1 MTSQVSNQVTPLKGI
16 HTCLQICNARILK
29 RHGESYQVVNIMLD
43 SGSDRSYAT
52 STLIKK
58 VKPIRLGQVN
68 VAFNSFGNE
77 HTSKQKIRSIFT
89 LDLVT
94 EHNLLKQIEVIE
106 VKDICR
112 PINITPLPSN
122 IVNKFKAVTFNSPYT
137 CKNTCEVKIDL
148 IIGID
153 QYWNIM
159 KDNHPFYRFNQ
170 LVAQPSILGW
180 ILSGNASVSN
190 SEISTK
196 GKELNRTNSEFNTF
210 VNLTVSDEQ
219 LASFWDLET
228 VGILQE
234 EQNDKLV
241 KNVTISMFLERLE
254 YSHKLKAYRVSLP
267 WRNPAIRYSLGNN
280 YLHALKRLQHL
291 HKKTFSNDP
300 LLQSKYYAVFKDYF
314 KEGIAEV
321 IPAHEI
327 KPYNLYDYPVFY
339 LPHRAVI
346 KIGSSSPIRPVFDA
360 SATTNTG
367 ISLNDAIDSGPSLYP
382 DLVEILIRFRRW
394 PIALS
399 GDICKAFLQ
408 IYVNEIDCNVHRFLL
423 FLDGKLT
430 HCRLKRVPFGNTS
443 SPFLL
448 NATIK
453 YHLSLYPK
461 SNVITELLDN
471 LFVDNFLTGADTRAE
486 AEQLYEG
493 ACHIL
498 RDAGF
503 KLDKWSTNDGNLL
516 QIFSENQ
523 VCNLSQKYLGLEW
536 NESKDSIHFKNF
548 LNIKECKTFTKRS
561 MLSLICSIFDPLG
574 LIAPYVLYGKILFQ
588 RIWRLGPQQKWD
600 SPLPEEITLAF
611 KEWLQSSVDLNQFY
625 CQRPYFSHS
634 WKNVAASADI
644 LVFSDASEDG
654 YGAVAYLRIGS
665 QDMGYKASFIAAKT
679 RVAPVKKLTLPRLEL
694 MGALLAARLGVFA
707 RNALRLDNAEIS
719 CYTDSTI
726 VLHWIKGDVK
736 NYKTFI
742 TNRVTNITEN
752 IPAKQWFHCPGKEN
766 PADLASRGMLAKNL
780 VNCKKWLNGP
790 DWINIHKIYPQPKE
804 SNPYTN
810 TSFKAELRLNVC
822 MSVTLNIDDVF
833 EFKNISNFNKIVR
846 ILAYIIRFKNNSM
859 KSNVYKQTGPISSS
873 EIEVA
878 KEALWKLQQ
887 ALYYPNEIAKLK
899 LGETIQRSSN
909 LLKLSPYL
917 DNHGLLRIRGRI
929 QNSQL
934 SFGQK
939 HPIILPSSH
948 VSLLLIRAYHI
959 LHEHA
964 GVDHVLTQIRDSFWI
979 IRARKIAKTVIKYC
993 VPCQKINS
1001 RHCNQIPPPLP
1012 EYRVVQSRPF
1022 SVIGIDFAGPL
1033 RCKGSNKKWYILLI
1047 TCASVRAVHLELTPS
1062 QNLTDFFNCFSK
1074 FTSRRGIPDMV
1085 ISDNFKTFEA
1095 ASQQL
1100 LEKYG
1105 PMSPKWN
1112 FIAPKAPWW
1121 GGWYERLVRS
1131 VKNGLKKSVGLQSL
1145 NRIDMEVALCR
1156 IEKSINLRPI
1166 TKSVDQTP
1174 LRPADFLWPSGGS
1187 LVSPPKEGE
1196 PDRDV
1201 LEKLYAQQ
1209 RRAVSEVWLRWKTEY
1224 LANLPFLVPKHFENG
1239 DINVGDLVII
1249 NDQDHC
1255 IKKNRLTWPL
1265 GKITKLLPGK
1275 DLKVRCVEIKT
1286 ADGSLTR
1293 AIQCLHKIELSPH
1306 EFMLNQT
1313 LLSSSKVLNDS

>member
-1 MTSQVSNQVTPLKGI
+1 
-16 HTCLQICNARILK
+16 
-29 RHGESYQVVNIMLD
+29 
-43 SGSDRSYAT
+43 
-52 STLIKK
+52 
-58 VKPIRLGQVN
+58 
-68 VAFNSFGNE
+68 
-77 HTSKQKIRSIFT
+77 
-89 LDLVT
+89 
-94 EHNLLKQIEVIE
+94 
-106 VKDICR
+106 
-112 PINITPLPSN
+112 
-122 IVNKFKAVTFNSPYT
+122 
-137 CKNTCEVKIDL
+137 
-148 IIGID
+148 
-153 QYWNIM
+153 
-159 KDNHPFYRFNQ
+159 
-170 LVAQPSILGW
+170 
-180 ILSGNASVSN
+180 
-190 SEISTK
+190 
-196 GKELNRTNSEFNTF
+196 
-210 VNLTVSDEQ
+210 
-219 LASFWDLET
+219 
-228 VGILQE
+228 
-234 EQNDKLV
+234 
-241 KNVTISMFLERLE
+241 
-254 YSHKLKAYRVSLP
+254 
-267 WRNPAIRYSLGNN
+267 
-280 YLHALKRLQHL
+280 
-291 HKKTFSNDP
+291 
-300 LLQSKYYAVFKDYF
+300 
-314 KEGIAEV
+314 
-321 IPAHEI
+321 
-327 KPYNLYDYPVFY
+327 
-339 LPHRAVI
+339 
-346 KIGSSSPIRPVFDA
+346 
-360 SATTNTG
+360 
-367 ISLNDAIDSGPSLYP
+367 
-382 DLVEILIRFRRW
+382 
-394 PIALS
+394 
-399 GDICKAFLQ
+399 
-408 IYVNEIDCNVHRFLL
+408 
-423 FLDGKLT
+423 
-430 HCRLKRVPFGNTS
+430 
-443 SPFLL
+443 
-448 NATIK
+448 
-453 YHLSLYPK
+453 
-461 SNVITELLDN
+461 
-471 LFVDNFLTGADTRAE
+471 
-486 AEQLYEG
+486 
-493 ACHIL
+493 
-498 RDAGF
+498 
-503 KLDKWSTNDGNLL
+503 
-516 QIFSENQ
+516 
-523 VCNLSQKYLGLEW
+523 
-536 NESKDSIHFKNF
+536 
-548 LNIKECKTFTKRS
+548 
-561 MLSLICSIFDPLG
+561 
-574 LIAPYVLYGKILFQ
+574 
-588 RIWRLGPQQKWD
+588 
-600 SPLPEEITLAF
+600 
-611 KEWLQSSVDLNQFY
+611 
-625 CQRPYFSHS
+625 
-634 WKNVAASADI
+634 
-644 LVFSDASEDG
+644 
-654 YGAVAYLRIGS
+654 
-665 QDMGYKASFIAAKT
+665 
-679 RVAPVKKLTLPRLEL
+679 
-694 MGALLAARLGVFA
+694 
-707 RNALRLDNAEIS
+707 
-719 CYTDSTI
+719 
-726 VLHWIKGDVK
+726 
-736 NYKTFI
+736 
-742 TNRVTNITEN
+742 
-752 IPAKQWFHCPGKEN
+752 
-766 PADLASRGMLAKNL
+766 
-780 VNCKKWLNGP
+780 
-790 DWINIHKIYPQPKE
+790 
-804 SNPYTN
+804 
-810 TSFKAELRLNVC
+810 
-822 MSVTLNIDDVF
+822 
-833 EFKNISNFNKIVR
+833 
-846 ILAYIIRFKNNSM
+846 M